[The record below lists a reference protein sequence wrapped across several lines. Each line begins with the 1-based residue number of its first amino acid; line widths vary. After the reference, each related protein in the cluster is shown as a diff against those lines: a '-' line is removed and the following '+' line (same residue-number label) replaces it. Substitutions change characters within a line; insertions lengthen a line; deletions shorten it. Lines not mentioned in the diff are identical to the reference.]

1 MDILPSDQ
9 LVARLL
15 DDGDLLDQ
23 TMDSVEVEGDIPEVA
38 PSPARQNSRENR
50 PRFLLKCLSFQNAIY
65 ITGAVICLS
74 LLGVIPWLAVRS
86 ARHGSVG
93 WTAFFIAGFFVVLTV
108 PLSVYEIILH
118 LTNWF
123 MPDVQKYVVR
133 ILWMVPIYSLQSW
146 ASLRFSSDVT
156 GYLNPFRDL
165 YEAFV
170 IEGFVY
176 YLIELLG
183 GEQSLADTLR
193 RKEDHYGD
201 HPWPLNQFVH
211 CWAMGE
217 EFMLQC
223 KFGALQFVVVKA
235 ATTIVYVM
243 LRPLGLYSEGVFDL
257 KSGFTYVSM
266 LLNASMAW
274 AMYCLV
280 KLFFAT
286 KEELRSPKD
295 WRPVGKFLCIKGVVF
310 FTFWQG
316 FVLFI
321 LRNSGVI
328 GGIGEWDAHNVANG
342 LQDMLVCIEM
352 LVFAIAHKFTF
363 THKDYLPAELSQE
376 ESICSDQMTNG
387 VGDADQLDDDA
398 DYRPPNSPQRLAR
411 PLSVSR
417 ALWSSTVPGE
427 TFSDIK
433 RFKYGAQY
441 AAKMS
446 SGDET
451 ECDLAIAESI

>member
-1 MDILPSDQ
+1 MEIPPSDQ
-9 LVARLL
+9 LIARLL
-15 DDGDLLDQ
+15 DDGDLLDR
-23 TMDSVEVEGDIPEVA
+23 TMDSFGVEDNLPETAVRRTTKKERSRDLFEYLSVENI
-38 PSPARQNSRENR
+38 
-50 PRFLLKCLSFQNAIY
+50 LYMI
-65 ITGAVICLS
+65 GAVVCLS

-146 ASLRFSSDVT
+146 ASLRFPSDVT
-156 GYLNPFRDL
+156 GYLDPFRDL

-183 GEQSLADTLR
+183 GEQSLADALR
-193 RKEDHYGD
+193 RKQAHYGD

-211 CWAMGE
+211 RWAMGE

-223 KFGALQFVVVKA
+223 KFGALQFVVVKT
-235 ATTIVYVM
+235 ATTIMYVM

-257 KSGFTYVSM
+257 KSGFTYVTL

-328 GGIGEWDAHNVANG
+328 GRIGEWDAHNVANG

-352 LVFAIAHKFTF
+352 LMFAIAHKFTF
-363 THKDYLPAELSQE
+363 THKDYLPDEMARD
-376 ESICSDQMTNG
+376 ESVCSDQIPNG
-387 VGDADQLDDDA
+387 VGDADQFNDE
-398 DYRPPNSPQRLAR
+398 DYRPPTSPQRLAR

-417 ALWSSTVPGE
+417 ALWSSTVPKE

-441 AAKMS
+441 AAKQS
-446 SGDET
+446 SSEEV
-451 ECDLAIAESI
+451 ECDMATAESI

>member
-1 MDILPSDQ
+1 MDTTPPDQ
-9 LVARLL
+9 LVSRLL

-23 TMDSVEVEGDIPEVA
+23 TMDSFAVGGDLPNAV
-38 PSPARQNSRENR
+38 PSPERSMSSKERKKGR
-50 PRFLLKCLSFQNAIY
+50 LKCLSVQNIIY
-65 ITGAVICLS
+65 LTAAVVCLS

-86 ARHGSVG
+86 ARRGSVG
-93 WTAFFIAGFFVVLTV
+93 WTAFLIAGFFVVLTV
-108 PLSVYEIILH
+108 PLSVHEIILH

-146 ASLRFSSDVT
+146 ASLKLPSDVT
-156 GYLNPFRDL
+156 AYLDPFRDL

-193 RKEDHYGD
+193 RKEAHYGD
-201 HPWPLNQFVH
+201 HPWPLNQCVH
-211 CWAMGE
+211 RWAMGE

-223 KFGALQFVVVKA
+223 KFGALQFVVVKT
-235 ATTIVYVM
+235 ATTVMYVL

-257 KSGFTYVSM
+257 KSGFTYVTL
-266 LLNASMAW
+266 LLNASMGW

-286 KEELRSPKD
+286 KEELRSPKN

-328 GGIGEWDAHNVANG
+328 GRIGEWDAHNVANG

-352 LVFAIAHKFTF
+352 LLFAIAHRFTF
-363 THKDYLPAELSQE
+363 THKDYLPDVMFQDLSV
-376 ESICSDQMTNG
+376 CSDQIETAG
-387 VGDADQLDDDA
+387 SDGDQFDDDSG
-398 DYRPPNSPQRLAR
+398 YRPPTSPQRLAQ

-417 ALWSSTVPGE
+417 ALWSSTVPKE
-427 TFSDIK
+427 TIRDIA

-441 AAKMS
+441 AAKQS
-446 SGDET
+446 SSEEM
-451 ECDLAIAESI
+451 ECNLATAESV